1 MAGSATD
8 PSAGRRRVH
17 WPAVLTVVRVVLAIP
32 VVILTLQQTRAAS
45 YAAAIAFAVAAL
57 TDGLDGFAARR
68 MNLVS
73 TAGQFWDPIADKALL
88 LSAMAGL
95 VVVGRFPFSA
105 ALVIVVR
112 ELAVTALRWRA
123 ERQGRGF
130 AASKTAKA
138 KTAMQLV
145 AVLLFILPTGVVPS
159 VVEQVVLWVAV
170 LLTIVSGLQYLR
182 RAPMILG
189 QD

>member
-1 MAGSATD
+1 M
-8 PSAGRRRVH
+8 H
-17 WPAVLTVVRVVLAIP
+17 WPAVLTVVRVILAIP

-68 MNLVS
+68 MDLVS

-95 VVVGRFPFSA
+95 VAVGRFPLWA

-112 ELAVTALRWRA
+112 ELAVTVLRWRA

-130 AASKTAKA
+130 AASKTAKL

-145 AVLLFILPTGVVPS
+145 AVLLFILPKDVMPS
-159 VVEQVVLWVAV
+159 PVEQVALWLAVVLTV
-170 LLTIVSGLQYLR
+170 VSGLQYLR
-182 RAPMILG
+182 RAPTILG
-189 QD
+189 EG